1 MCLCL
6 LPVASSAVYRA
17 AHSTPAPGLVATHTQ
32 STEGSENLFDP
43 TDPNGKFKLNM
54 RVPYDKMVLRLILDE
69 AGKRVGFHVD
79 QMEYTPLSGA
89 RVLLHVIHRL
99 TKKLD
104 ASVVKAL
111 GLLEESLDAH
121 DRMLLHHSIAGSIE
135 VQRAVVVFACRALHA
150 KCVYTGAAGSSL
162 CWRHLARAR
171 SWSHFLASQVRS
183 ATSEA
188 LGRAE
193 GRFLHCS
200 AQGEAGVWRGL
211 RGTMPV

>member
-135 VQRAVVVFACRALHA
+135 VQRAVVVLACPALYANGFTPGLQVHRSAGGTWHA
-150 KCVYTGAAGSSL
+150 PDRGVITLRVKYDRQPAKRWDALKGSSFTAL
-162 CWRHLARAR
+162 LR
-171 SWSHFLASQVRS
+171 VRQ
-183 ATSEA
+183 
-188 LGRAE
+188 GCGE
-193 GRFLHCS
+193 G
-200 AQGEAGVWRGL
+200 
-211 RGTMPV
+211 